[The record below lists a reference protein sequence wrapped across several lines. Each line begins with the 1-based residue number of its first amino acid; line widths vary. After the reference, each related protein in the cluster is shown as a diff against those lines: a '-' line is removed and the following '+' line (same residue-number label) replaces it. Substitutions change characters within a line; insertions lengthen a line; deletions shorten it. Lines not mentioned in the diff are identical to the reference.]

1 MKISKYLLIVILIAA
16 FSLTMFAGDKDEE
29 KVSVKPYGY
38 VKLDAIYETG
48 NASHGNYI
56 LWAKDPGDS
65 NGLFHVTANQT
76 RLGLAI
82 RGFGFGKFKA
92 TGKVEIDFFGGGA
105 ENKALNM
112 MRHAYLQISDG
123 SLTIIA
129 GQTWDIICPL
139 NPPTLNYPVL
149 WGAGNIGYRR
159 PQLSIRKDITAGK
172 SVFTLQAGIFRTIA
186 GDYNADGIE
195 DGTAAGFPTIQ
206 GRIAGK
212 FSLGG
217 NASLQLGI
225 SGHYGKSKGDYDGVG
240 GDINFTS
247 DSLNADFL
255 LVLSPKF
262 KIMAEYFSGKNLGTF
277 LGGIAQSVNVPYR
290 VEVETNG
297 FFVSAVGSLSPKVAI
312 AVGYGMDDPDDAAI
326 PGTGRTK
333 NTTFFGNI
341 VVSLSGSVKVGLEV
355 SHWETGYLGTD
366 SQKSLRF
373 QNSWILSF

>member
-1 MKISKYLLIVILIAA
+1 MKILKYLLIVILIAA
-16 FSLTMFAGDKDEE
+16 FSLTVFAGDKDEE
-29 KVSVKPYGY
+29 KVTVKPYGY
-38 VKLDAIYETG
+38 IKLDAIYETG

-56 LWAKDPGDS
+56 LWANDPGASD
-65 NGLFHVTANQT
+65 GLFHMTGNQT

-82 RGFGFGKFKA
+82 QGFGFGKFKA

-112 MRHAYLQISDG
+112 MRHAFLQISDG
-123 SLTIIA
+123 SLTITA

-159 PQLSIRKDITAGK
+159 PQLRIRKDFKAGK
-172 SVFTLQAGIFRTIA
+172 SLFTVEAGIFRTIA
-186 GDYNADGIE
+186 GDHDHNGVE

-225 SGHYGKSKGDYDGVG
+225 SGHYGKSKGVRDY
-240 GDINFTS
+240 TS

-277 LGGIAQSVNVPYR
+277 LGGIAQSITVPLR
-290 VEVETNG
+290 VEVETKG
-297 FFVSAVGSLSPKVAI
+297 FFVSAVGSLSPKLQM
-312 AVGYGMDDPDDAAI
+312 AVGYGMDDPDDATLI
-326 PGTGRTK
+326 TGGRAK
-333 NTTFFGNI
+333 NATFFGNL

-355 SHWETGYLGTD
+355 SHWETDYLLGD
-366 SQKSLRF
+366 SHKSLRL

>member
-1 MKISKYLLIVILIAA
+1 MKILKYLLIVILIAA
-16 FSLTMFAGDKDEE
+16 FSLTVFAGDKDEE
-29 KVSVKPYGY
+29 KVTVKPYGY

-56 LWAKDPGDS
+56 LWAKNPGDS
-65 NGLFHVTANQT
+65 DGLFHMTANQT

-82 RGFGFGKFKA
+82 QGFGFGKFKA
-92 TGKVEIDFFGGGA
+92 TGKVEIDFFGGGS

-112 MRHAYLQISDG
+112 MRHAFLQISDG

-159 PQLSIRKDITAGK
+159 PQLSIRKDIKAGK
-172 SVFTLQAGIFRTIA
+172 SLFTIQAGIFRTIA
-186 GDYNADGIE
+186 GDYDADGIE

-217 NASLQLGI
+217 GASLQLGI
-225 SGHYGKSKGDYDGVG
+225 SGHYGKSKGDME
-240 GDINFTS
+240 FTS

-277 LGGIAQSVNVPYR
+277 LGGIAQSVTPGLG
-290 VEVETNG
+290 VEVETKG
-297 FFVSAVGSLSPKVAI
+297 FFVSAVGSISPKLQM
-312 AVGYGMDDPDDAAI
+312 AVGYGMDDPDDATLLAI
-326 PGTGRTK
+326 GRAK
-333 NTTFFGNI
+333 NTTFFGNL

-355 SHWETGYLGTD
+355 SHWETEYIGINGH
-366 SQKSLRF
+366 KNLRL